1 MRSFGILLS
10 VSLKNTTYTLRT
22 STTVIDIY
30 IPKYSWRRRMGSVF
44 NSLIGEELKIDLALV
59 YGKVYNYNILMLNNF
74 KIHYKCKDLSVVNY
88 SVKALP
94 TVKNYNDIYE
104 EQYDWMYHKKAS

>member
-1 MRSFGILLS
+1 MKSFGILLS

-30 IPKYSWRRRMGSVF
+30 IPKYSWRRRIGSVF
-44 NSLIGEELKIDLALV
+44 NTLIGDELNIDLALV
-59 YGKVYNYNILMLNNF
+59 YGKVYNYNILMLNNV
-74 KIHYKCKDLSVVNY
+74 KIHYKCKGLSMVNY

-94 TVKNYNDIYE
+94 AVKNYNDIYE
-104 EQYDWMYHKKAS
+104 DLYDFIYKKLK